1 MRRMDGFSLIE
12 LMLALALGVVVT
24 AGIVSLFVG
33 NNQTY
38 TLLNGQSRMQE
49 AARFSVDFVSR
60 SARSAGYLGC
70 DPEPGKVY
78 KTLNGTWNQ
87 LFEFDITTT
96 IQAFHGVNNG
106 NGVNDWVPSLT
117 TLPRTGSAVGFI
129 PANGINIAQLRPQT
143 DILVLRHVDVPG
155 ARIAAIVP
163 PDTNPVVEV
172 PADGLGFGADD
183 FVAINNC
190 EQAAVFRVASVNPAN
205 PAPGAQATI
214 IRDVAPAVG
223 AGLFQNVAAGS
234 LSPAGVPYGEANNAQ
249 GSSVG
254 RVLTDIYFIAQGAG
268 TNNRNQTPWS
278 LWRKVSED
286 APVEMVEGI
295 ENLQVRFG
303 VDTTPG
309 NNVNAANRYVTFDQV
324 GTNTIRALRI
334 TVTANSVDVVTDAG
348 QPLRRTFSQTISFR
362 N

>member
-1 MRRMDGFSLIE
+1 MKRMGGFSLIE

-60 SARSAGYLGC
+60 SARAAGYLGC
-70 DPEPGKVY
+70 DPEPGKIY
-78 KTLNGTWNQ
+78 KTLNGAWNQ

-106 NGVNDWVPSLT
+106 NSVNDWVPSLA
-117 TLPRTGSAVGFI
+117 TLPRTGSAVPFI
-129 PANGINIAQLRPQT
+129 PANGIDISTLRPRT
-143 DILVLRHVDVPG
+143 DILVLRHVDIPG
-155 ARIAAIVP
+155 ARIAAIVQNDGCSAATP
-163 PDTNPVVEV
+163 CNVEV
-172 PADGLGFGADD
+172 PAAGLGFATND

-190 EQAAVFRVASVNPAN
+190 EQAAVFRVGAVNVAGVQAAIQRDAS
-205 PAPGAQATI
+205 
-214 IRDVAPAVG
+214 G
-223 AGLFQNVAAGS
+223 AGLFQNGAGGS
-234 LSPAGVPYGEANNAQ
+234 LSSEGIPYGQANNAQ

-286 APVEMVEGI
+286 APVELVEGI
-295 ENLQVRFG
+295 EGLQVRFG
-303 VDTTPG
+303 VDTSPNDT
-309 NNVNAANRYVTFDQV
+309 VNAANRYVTFDQV
-324 GTNTIRALRI
+324 GANVIRALRI
-334 TVTANSVDVVTDAG
+334 TVTANSVDSVTEAG

>member
-1 MRRMDGFSLIE
+1 MKRMGGFSLIE

-60 SARSAGYLGC
+60 SARAAGYLGC

-78 KTLNGTWNQ
+78 KTLNGAWNQ

-96 IQAFHGVNNG
+96 IQAFHGITNG
-106 NGVNDWVPSLT
+106 NSVNDWVPSLV
-117 TLPRTGSAVGFI
+117 TLPRAGSAVPFI
-129 PANGINIAQLRPQT
+129 PANGIDITKLRPQT

-155 ARIAAIVP
+155 ARIAAIVQADGCSAATP
-163 PDTNPVVEV
+163 CNVEI
-172 PADGLGFGADD
+172 PASGLGFAANN

-190 EQAAVFRVASVNPAN
+190 EQAAVFRVGTVNIA
-205 PAPGAQATI
+205 GAQAVI
-214 IRDVAPAVG
+214 QRDVAG
-223 AGLFQNVAAGS
+223 AGLFQNVAGGS
-234 LSPAGVPYGEANNAQ
+234 LSSAGVPYGESNNAQ

-286 APVEMVEGI
+286 APVELVEGI
-295 ENLQVRFG
+295 EGLQVRFG
-303 VDTTPG
+303 VDTTPADA
-309 NNVNAANRYVTFDQV
+309 VNAANRYVTFDQV
-324 GTNTIRALRI
+324 GANVIRALRI
-334 TVTANSVDVVTDAG
+334 TVIADSVDAVTQAG

>member
-1 MRRMDGFSLIE
+1 MKRMTGFSLIE
-12 LMLALALGVVVT
+12 LMLALGLGVVVT

-49 AARFSVDFVSR
+49 AARFSVDFISR

-70 DPEPGKVY
+70 DPEPAKIY
-78 KTLNGTWNQ
+78 KALNGTWPQ

-96 IQAFHGVNNG
+96 IQAFHGVNAG
-106 NGVNDWVPSLT
+106 NSANDWVPSLI

-143 DILVLRHVDVPG
+143 DILVVRHVDVPG
-155 ARIAAIVP
+155 ARIAAIVQAT
-163 PDTNPVVEV
+163 DNPVVEV
-172 PADGLGFGADD
+172 PADGLGFGVDN

-190 EQAAVFRVASVNPAN
+190 EQAAVFRVGAVSSN
-205 PAPGAQATI
+205 APGAQSTLTL
-214 IRDVAPAVG
+214 DAPG
-223 AGLFQNVAAGS
+223 AGLFQNAAGGS
-234 LSPAGVPYGEANNAQ
+234 LSGEGTPYGEANNGQ
-249 GSSVG
+249 GSTVG
-254 RVLTDIYFIAQGAG
+254 RVLTDIYFIAQGTG

-286 APVEMVEGI
+286 APIELVEGI
-295 ENLQVRFG
+295 EGLQVRFG
-303 VDTTPG
+303 VDTSPG
-309 NNVNAANRYVTFDQV
+309 NAFNAANRYVTFDQV
-324 GTNTIRALRI
+324 GANVIRAIRI
-334 TVTANSVDVVTDAG
+334 TVIANSVDVVTDAG
-348 QPLRRTFSQTISFR
+348 TPLRRTFSQTISFR

>member
-1 MRRMDGFSLIE
+1 MKRMGGFSLIE

-49 AARFSVDFVSR
+49 AARFSVDFISR
-60 SARSAGYLGC
+60 SARAAGYLGC

-78 KTLNGTWNQ
+78 KTLNGAWNQ

-106 NGVNDWVPSLT
+106 NTVNDWVPSLT
-117 TLPRTGSAVGFI
+117 TLPRLGSAVPFI
-129 PANGINIAQLRPQT
+129 PANGIDISKLRPQT

-155 ARIAAIVP
+155 ARIAAIVQTDGCSAATP
-163 PDTNPVVEV
+163 CNVEI
-172 PADGLGFGADD
+172 PAGGLGFATNN

-190 EQAAVFRVASVNPAN
+190 EQAAVFRVGAINIA
-205 PAPGAQATI
+205 GAQAAI
-214 IRDVAPAVG
+214 QRDVSG
-223 AGLFQNVAAGS
+223 AGLFENAAGAS
-234 LSPAGVPYGEANNAQ
+234 LSSGGVPYGEANNAQ

-254 RVLTDIYFIAQGAG
+254 RVITDIYFIAQGAG

-278 LWRKVSED
+278 LWRKTSED
-286 APVEMVEGI
+286 APVELVEGI
-295 ENLQVRFG
+295 EGLQVRFG
-303 VDTTPG
+303 VDTSPADTT
-309 NNVNAANRYVTFDQV
+309 NAANRYVTYDQV
-324 GTNTIRALRI
+324 GANVIRALRV
-334 TVTANSVDVVTDAG
+334 TVTANSVDVVSDAG

>member
-1 MRRMDGFSLIE
+1 MKRMGGFSLIE

-24 AGIVSLFVG
+24 YGIVQLFVG
-33 NNQTY
+33 NNQTN
-38 TLLNGQSRMQE
+38 TMLNGQSRMQE
-49 AARFSVDFVSR
+49 AARFAVDFVSR
-60 SARSAGYLGC
+60 SARAAGYLGC

-78 KTLNGTWNQ
+78 KTLNGAWSQ

-106 NGVNDWVPSLT
+106 NGVNDWVPALT
-117 TLPRTGSAVGFI
+117 TLPRTGSAVPFI
-129 PANGINIAQLRPQT
+129 PANGIDISKLRPQT
-143 DILVLRHVDVPG
+143 DILVLRHVDAPG
-155 ARIAAIVP
+155 ARIADIVR
-163 PDTNPVVEV
+163 PDGCSAATPCSVEIPVG
-172 PADGLGFGADD
+172 GLGFATDN

-190 EQAAVFRVASVNPAN
+190 EQATVFRVGTINVA
-205 PAPGAQATI
+205 GAQASLR
-214 IRDVAPAVG
+214 RDVAG
-223 AGLFQNVAAGS
+223 AGIFQNVASGS
-234 LSPAGVPYGEANNAQ
+234 LSPVGAQYGEANNAQ

-286 APVEMVEGI
+286 APVELVEGI
-295 ENLQVRFG
+295 EGLQVRFG
-303 VDTTPG
+303 VDTSPG
-309 NNVNAANRYVTFDQV
+309 DAVNAANRYVTFDQV
-324 GTNTIRALRI
+324 GANVIRALRI